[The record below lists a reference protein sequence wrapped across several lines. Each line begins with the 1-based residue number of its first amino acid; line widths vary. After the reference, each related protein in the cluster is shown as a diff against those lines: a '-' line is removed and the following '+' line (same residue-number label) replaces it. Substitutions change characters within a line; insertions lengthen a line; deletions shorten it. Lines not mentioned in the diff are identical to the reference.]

1 MYDQSKLSELIR
13 FARVDAGSTVIDVY
27 PGDGD
32 WTRLFSD
39 IAGPE
44 GRVYSF
50 VPAEVAHFK
59 NDPVGRI
66 RTLAR
71 EPGRENVEAVSAD
84 LVAMPEVTQPADV
97 LWLHLF
103 YHDLHTPLIQAR
115 GATAADFN
123 RAVYERLK
131 PGGSYVIIDH
141 AAAVGAGTS
150 DARRCIGLS
159 LRPLARRWR
168 RPASYWTRKAPC
180 SRTRTISIRS
190 RCSIP
195 RSRARPI
202 ASHIGS

>member
-32 WTRLFSD
+32 WTRLFSE
-39 IAGPE
+39 IVGPE

-59 NDPVGRI
+59 NDPVGLM
-66 RTLAR
+66 RTLAK

-84 LVAMPEVTQPADV
+84 LVAMPEATQPADV

-103 YHDLHTPLIQAR
+103 YHDLHTALMQAR

-131 PGGSYVIIDH
+131 PGGSYVIVDH
-141 AAAVGAGTS
+141 AAAS
-150 DARRCIGLS
+150 ARARARPSRCIGSS
-159 LRPLARRWR
+159 LHPFARRSR
-168 RPASYWTRKAPC
+168 RPASSWTRKAPC
-180 SRTRTISIRS
+180 SRTRTIRTRS

-202 ASHIGS
+202 ASPIGS